1 MKLLRI
7 PKFPRLKLQIPRRTP
22 APKKLQARM
31 RTADAPVPDAYDDD
45 EPQTKLTSAFI
56 VVLILHVVA
65 VGGIYAFNQI
75 KASRRSGEAS
85 SSVPAPITPAKESKE
100 PLRKLA
106 TTAEPVRSTQPEV
119 PPTHVAAPNALVAPI
134 SKQRVYNVKP
144 GDNLLGIAKAFGVSA
159 ADLKAANGLSSD
171 IIHPGQVL
179 NLPGVKAAPEAPSL
193 SATKSSDTGEGKPAA
208 KTYTVKGG
216 DRLVFIAKKFGV
228 TQEDL
233 IALNKVKDP
242 SKLQIGQTL
251 KIPARKG
258 N

>member
-7 PKFPRLKLQIPRRTP
+7 PKLPKFKLSAPRKPA

-31 RTADAPVPDAYDDD
+31 RAADAQLADYEDE

-75 KASRRSGEAS
+75 KASRRGSETLRAS
-85 SSVPAPITPAKESKE
+85 TAPTSTSTKEQPKKSSAVEQTRTVENPPAPAPAIQPQS
-100 PLRKLA
+100 L
-106 TTAEPVRSTQPEV
+106 TA
-119 PPTHVAAPNALVAPI
+119 VAPV
-134 SKQRVYNVKP
+134 SKQRVYNVRP
-144 GDNLLGIAKAFGVSA
+144 GDNLLTIAKTFGVTA
-159 ADLKAANGLSSD
+159 AELKAANGLTSD
-171 IIHPGQVL
+171 TIHPGQVL
-179 NLPGVKAAPEAPSL
+179 NLPTGRSADTVASSPRSTAPVEQKPQVKI
-193 SATKSSDTGEGKPAA
+193 
-208 KTYTVKGG
+208 YTVKSG

-233 IALNKVKDP
+233 VALNKIKDP

-251 KIPARKG
+251 KVPVKKG